1 MTDSSLTHHQADL
14 VIAGA
19 GMAGASLAHLLAPA
33 MADGMR
39 VVLLDRQQISSDAD
53 VMDRPPSFDGRATAL
68 SWGTRLILEHMGC
81 WQAMADRACA
91 IEHIQVSDRG
101 RFGQTH
107 LHAAE
112 QNTEALGYIVENAVL
127 GHALL
132 NDIRALPELQILDNT
147 QVTDIRMTAAGASLQ
162 LDNGERLDTRLLV
175 LADGARSGLAA
186 RLGIRHDRQDYGS
199 VALVTQVHTDRPHGH
214 WAYERFNDTGPVA
227 FLPLQERSFAVVWT
241 IPADD
246 IAEVMAQPD
255 SVLIERL
262 QAIIGW
268 RAGHIL
274 AIGERASYPLALVR
288 SQEQVRRSL
297 VLLGNAAHSLHPV
310 AGQGFNLALRDTA
323 VLAEYLLECWSR
335 RGDPGDLTMLQA
347 YARQQQEDQR
357 NTILASDWLPRVFS
371 HPGTLTA
378 FARDTGLLALSAA
391 PVVRRLLARH
401 AMGLGHRAARL
412 DYGESS

>member
-1 MTDSSLTHHQADL
+1 MTDTSLTHRQADL

-19 GMAGASLAHLLAPA
+19 GMTGASLAHLLAPA
-33 MADGMR
+33 MRDGMR
-39 VVLLDRQQISSDAD
+39 VVLLDRQQIRADAD
-53 VMDRPPSFDGRATAL
+53 VLQRPPSFDGRATAL
-68 SWGTRLILEHMGC
+68 SWGTRLLLEQMGC
-81 WQAMADRACA
+81 WQAVAGRACA

-107 LHAAE
+107 LHAHE
-112 QNTEALGYIVENAVL
+112 QNAEALGYIVENTVL

-132 NDIRALPELQILDNT
+132 KDIRELPGLTLLDQTN
-147 QVTDIRMTAAGASLQ
+147 VTNVQMTADGASLT
-162 LDNGERLDTRLLV
+162 LDNGEQLDTRLLV
-175 LADGARSGLAA
+175 LADGARSGIAA
-186 RLGIRHDRQDYGS
+186 RLGIRHDREDYDS
-199 VALVTQVHTDRPHGH
+199 VALVTQVQTDRPHGH

-241 IPADD
+241 IPAEA

-268 RAGHIL
+268 KVGNIL
-274 AIGERASYPLALVR
+274 AIGERATYPLALVR
-288 SQEQVRRSL
+288 SQEQVRRAL

-323 VLAEYLLECWSR
+323 VLAEYLLQCWQQ

-347 YARQQQEDQR
+347 YARQQQQDQR
-357 NTILASDWLPRVFS
+357 NTILASDWLPRVFA
-371 HPGTLTA
+371 HPGTLVA
-378 FARDTGLLALSAA
+378 FARDAGLLALSAA
-391 PVVRRLLARH
+391 PVARRLLARH

-412 DYGESS
+412 DYGDS